1 MLKLTTSG
9 IKKIYQAFDGDI
21 ERVGSYIKDIEEQL
35 ETSNQYLYSINIPF
49 LRNIEAS
56 PITDDT
62 SLRVVF
68 SQSQINTE
76 FITLKY
82 GEDYI

>member
-35 ETSNQYLYSINIPF
+35 VKSNQYLYSINIPF
-49 LRNIEAS
+49 LQNIEAS
-56 PITDDT
+56 PIADDT
-62 SLRVVF
+62 PMRKII